1 MTASQALPS
10 HTPESLRVVWVP
22 GTDRLLG
29 ICHCGAKRQAGD
41 PIEVWQWLHGHPVD
55 HDHGEP

>member
-1 MTASQALPS
+1 LTS

-29 ICHCGAKRQAGD
+29 ICHCGAQRQAGD